1 MPGVLWVILAT
12 LGGAAASEGLLP
24 QVATVQELSK
34 LAKPAKA
41 KVILLNMWGQKC
53 SRCMTELPA
62 IVRVVTALA
71 SNPDVGFIGLC
82 IPEGELQKDK
92 TLADACSAL
101 AQKKKLNYPNYIW
114 AGTGDALVD
123 AFNIQG
129 TPYNCLMTTD
139 GKIIAELDIPE
150 DPDKAVEYVLAAI
163 QKALKDPTPKERG
176 TK

>member
-1 MPGVLWVILAT
+1 MLST
-12 LGGAAASEGLLP
+12 LGVAASEENLP
-24 QVATVQELSK
+24 QVDKVQVLAK

-62 IVRVVTALA
+62 IVRVVTALT
-71 SNPDVGFIGLC
+71 SNPDAAFIGLC
-82 IPEGELQKDK
+82 IPEGELKKDK
-92 TLADACSAL
+92 TIADACSAI
-101 AQKKKLNYPNYIW
+101 AKKKKLNYPNYIW
-114 AGTGDALVD
+114 TGEGDALVD

-129 TPYNCLMTTD
+129 TPYNCLLTAD

-163 QKALKDPTPKERG
+163 QKALKDPAPRERSA
-176 TK
+176 K